1 MNSLVEENYLK
12 ALYGLTSAGE
22 TGTGVAEV
30 STRLGLKMPA
40 VTSMMR
46 KLADKGLVDYEPY
59 RPIRMTAEGVREA
72 AAIVRKHRL
81 TERFLTERMGFG
93 WEEVHDIA
101 EQIEHVRS
109 PRFFEKMDELLG
121 YPDMDPHGAPIPD
134 VDGKVAPV
142 VSITLAD
149 AEPGQTVRITGVKD
163 ESTNFLTYLNQRGI
177 RLGMRLRIVSV
188 EAFDG
193 SMTVTFEGQQV
204 ETLSRAVC
212 ERLVVG
218 ETDSPA

>member
-12 ALYGLTSAGE
+12 ALHSLTSAGQS
-22 TGTGVAEV
+22 GTGVAEV

-46 KLADKGLVDYEPY
+46 KLADKGSVEYEPY
-59 RPIRMTAEGVREA
+59 RPLRLTPGGVREA

-81 TERFLTERMGFG
+81 TERFLTEKMGFG

-121 YPDMDPHGAPIPD
+121 YPDIDPHGSPIPD
-134 VDGKVAPV
+134 ADGNLPV
-142 VSITLAD
+142 VGGTALTDAGAGAEVRLLA
-149 AEPGQTVRITGVKD
+149 VRD
-163 ESTNFLTYLNQRGI
+163 ESTAFLTYLNQRGL
-177 RLGMRLRIVSV
+177 RLGMSLRVVSV

-193 SMTVTFEGQQV
+193 SMTVAYEGRPSEV
-204 ETLSRAVC
+204 LSAAVC

-218 ETDSPA
+218 A